1 MKKFISWR
9 RVSTKKQGKSGLGL
23 EAQEDIIQYWAQE
36 EGGEIIADYVD
47 VYTGKDLSGC
57 KELTKAMKHCKE
69 TGATLIIAKT
79 DRFRNDAEAITI
91 YNEMRKNIYFCDCPS
106 QDEFM
111 IKLMFLLAAREARQI
126 SIRTKQALDAKK
138 NRIEKNGSD
147 ISKSGRVC
155 THLGASTTDLRNANE
170 ASAKARR
177 AQALFNVQ
185 NKKFMY
191 FVETLT
197 KAYGEPKTRMQT
209 LVFVD
214 ALNKNNIK
222 TASGMEF
229 TVERYRATIQKMK
242 RWSA

>member
-23 EAQEDIIQYWAQE
+23 EAQEEIVRCWAQE

-91 YNEMRKNIYFCDCPS
+91 YNEMRKNIYFCDCPL

-111 IKLMFLLAAREARQI
+111 IKLMFLLAARDVRQI

-138 NRIEKNGSD
+138 KRIKKNGSD

-155 THLGASTTDLRNANE
+155 THLGASTTDLQKANE

-177 AQALFNVQ
+177 AQALFNEQ
-185 NKKFMY
+185 NKKFMD
-191 FVETLT
+191 FVATLT

-222 TASGMEF
+222 TASGMDF
-229 TVERYRATIQKMK
+229 TVERFRATTQKMK